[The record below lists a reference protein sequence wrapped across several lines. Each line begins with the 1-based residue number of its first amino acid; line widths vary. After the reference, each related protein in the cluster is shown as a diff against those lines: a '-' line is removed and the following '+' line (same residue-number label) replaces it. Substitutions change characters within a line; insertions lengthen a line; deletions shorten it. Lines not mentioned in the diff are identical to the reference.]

1 VREIRSAVTRGDL
14 GEAEDRAR
22 SLANAVDKV
31 SDEIDEDEARRLQN
45 AADAVVDILRDR

>member
-1 VREIRSAVTRGDL
+1 
-14 GEAEDRAR
+14 
-22 SLANAVDKV
+22 VDKV